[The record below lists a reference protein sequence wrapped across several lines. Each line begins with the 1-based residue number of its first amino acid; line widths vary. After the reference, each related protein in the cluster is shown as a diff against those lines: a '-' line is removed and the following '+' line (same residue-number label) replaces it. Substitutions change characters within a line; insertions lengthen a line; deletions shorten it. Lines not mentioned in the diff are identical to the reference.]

1 MKTENSTGP
10 SPDWIARWL
19 ALLLVVTGMIALSV
33 TSCRSPGRLTTTRH
47 LSDSLQSVKRSV
59 LTLLP
64 VPASEAQTKLPMN
77 QLAALPEGAG
87 YSARS
92 GQATVKV
99 TRVSEDSI
107 EVTATCDSLARQVIS
122 LTEEL
127 TRIRNETGEEVEE
140 PPPQVSHAP
149 SGWQWFQIWAGRLVL
164 ITLSLI
170 FIYRLFKRR
179 LNKS

>member
-1 MKTENSTGP
+1 
-10 SPDWIARWL
+10 
-19 ALLLVVTGMIALSV
+19 
-33 TSCRSPGRLTTTRH
+33 
-47 LSDSLQSVKRSV
+47 
-59 LTLLP
+59 
-64 VPASEAQTKLPMN
+64 MN

-140 PPPQVSHAP
+140 PPPQVAREP